1 MNPPDKI
8 VLEHAGAL
16 GDFFLAWPVFLSVIR
31 HFPGVAAFAAVRPS
45 LAGYLAPLA
54 APCTPELR
62 RTLDARFAAAV
73 WPEALAETLVV
84 RPGLAVRPE
93 LPASDRFLFLP
104 GIVPGSLESPRAHYR
119 KALEAHG
126 IPWAEDW
133 RETFQAFFGGHA
145 PTTDDVLLFPGAGH
159 PDKCWPL
166 DRLAALAG
174 GLVERGLRPVYVLGP
189 AELER
194 GLAPAGSG
202 IVMPETVEDLSR
214 LLRAARAVVGPDCGP
229 LHLAGLHGVPGVAV
243 FGPTSPR
250 QWGPDGLDVVTAG
263 MACAPC
269 TAMTSGDFAAACP
282 RPLPCL
288 ADVGHEIVLERLV
301 ALARRTPV
309 AGQEPGQLAK
319 ATGR

>member
-1 MNPPDKI
+1 MKPPDKI

-16 GDFFLAWPVFLSVIR
+16 GDFFLAWPAFLSVVR
-31 HFPGVAAFAAVRPS
+31 RFPGVSACIAVRPS

-54 APCTPELR
+54 VPCPPDLR
-62 RTLDARFAAAV
+62 RALDARFAAAV
-73 WPEALAETLVV
+73 WPEALANTLVV

-104 GIVPGSLESPRAHYR
+104 GVVPGSLESPRTLYR

-133 RETFQAFFGGHA
+133 REAFQAFFGGHA
-145 PTTDDVLLFPGAGH
+145 PTTDAVLLFPGAGH

-166 DRLAALAG
+166 DRLAALAK
-174 GLVERGLRPVYVLGP
+174 GLVERGLRPVYVMGP
-189 AELER
+189 TELER
-194 GLAPAGSG
+194 GLAPADGT
-202 IVMPETVEDLSR
+202 VVRPETVEELSR

-250 QWGPDGLDVVTAG
+250 QWGPAGLDVVTAG
-263 MACAPC
+263 MAGAPC
-269 TAMTSGDFAAACP
+269 TAVTSGNFAAACP

-288 ADVGHEIVLERLV
+288 AGVGHEVVLDRLTE
-301 ALARRTPV
+301 LAAAKPRTW
-309 AGQEPGQLAK
+309 Q
-319 ATGR
+319 

>member
-16 GDFFLAWPVFLSVIR
+16 GDFFLAWPVFLSVVR
-31 HFPGVAAFAAVRPS
+31 HFPGVAAFVAVRPS
-45 LAGYLAPLA
+45 LAGYLAPLG
-54 APCTPELR
+54 APCPPPLR
-62 RTLDARFAAAV
+62 RTLDLRFSASV
-73 WPEALAETLVV
+73 WPKELDDALVV
-84 RPGLAVRPE
+84 RPGLAARPD

-104 GIVPGSLESPRAHYR
+104 GVVPGSLASPRELYR

-126 IPWAEDW
+126 ISWAEDW
-133 RETFQAFFGGHA
+133 REAFQAYFGGHA

-166 DRLAALAG
+166 DRLAALG
-174 GLVERGLRPVYVLGP
+174 QGLVERGLRPVYVLGP
-189 AELER
+189 AEQER

-202 IVMPETVEDLSR
+202 IVMPETVEELSR
-214 LLRAARAVVGPDCGP
+214 ALRAARAVVGPDCGP
-229 LHLAGLHGVPGVAV
+229 LHLAGLHGVPGVAI

-250 QWGPDGLDVVTAG
+250 QWGPVGLDVVTAG

-269 TAMTSGDFAAACP
+269 AAVTSGNFAAACP

-288 ADVGHEIVLERLV
+288 ADVSHEIVLERLV
-301 ALARRTPV
+301 ALATTKPPIR
-309 AGQEPGQLAK
+309 Q
-319 ATGR
+319 

>member
-16 GDFFLAWPVFLSVIR
+16 GDFFLAWPVFLSVVR
-31 HFPGVAAFAAVRPS
+31 HFPGIPAAFAVRPS

-54 APCTPELR
+54 SPCPPALR
-62 RTLDARFAAAV
+62 RALDARFAAPV
-73 WPEALAETLVV
+73 WPEALADALVV
-84 RPGLAVRPE
+84 RPGLGVRPE

-104 GIVPGSLESPRAHYR
+104 GVVPGSLESPRTLYR

-133 RETFQAFFGGHA
+133 RETFQGLFGGHA

-159 PDKCWPL
+159 PDKGWPL
-166 DRLAALAG
+166 ARLAALAD
-174 GLVERGLRPVYVLGP
+174 GLAARGLRPVYVLGP

-194 GLAPAGSG
+194 GLAPAHGA
-202 IVMPETVEDLSR
+202 VLTPETVEALSR
-214 LLRAARAVVGPDCGP
+214 ALRAARAAVGPDCGP

-250 QWGPDGLDVVTAG
+250 QWGPVGLDIVTAG

-269 TAMTSGDFAAACP
+269 TAVTSGAFAAACP

-288 ADVGHEIVLERLV
+288 AGVGHEVV
-301 ALARRTPV
+301 LARLAALTATTPL
-309 AGQEPGQLAK
+309 AG
-319 ATGR
+319 R

>member
-1 MNPPDKI
+1 MNLPDKI

-31 HFPGVAAFAAVRPS
+31 HFPGVPAFAAVRSS

-54 APCTPELR
+54 APCPPDLR
-62 RTLDARFAAAV
+62 CALDARFAAAV
-73 WPEALAETLVV
+73 WPKALANTLVI
-84 RPGLAVRPE
+84 RPGLAAWPE

-104 GIVPGSLESPRAHYR
+104 GVVPGSLESPRAHYR

-133 RETFQAFFGGHA
+133 RETFQTLFGGHA

-166 DRLAALAG
+166 DRLAVLAK
-174 GLVERGLRPVYVLGP
+174 GLAARGLRPVYVLGP
-189 AELER
+189 AEQER
-194 GLAPAGSG
+194 GLAPAGSD
-202 IVMPETVEDLSR
+202 MMLPETVEELSR
-214 LLRAARAVVGPDCGP
+214 ALRTARAVVGPDCGP

-250 QWGPDGLDVVTAG
+250 QWGPVGLDLVTAG

-269 TAMTSGDFAAACP
+269 AVVTSGAFAAACP

-288 ADVGHEIVLERLV
+288 AGVGHEAVLERLM
-301 ALARRTPV
+301 ALTATRPRV
-309 AGQEPGQLAK
+309 GQYGK
-319 ATGR
+319 

>member
-1 MNPPDKI
+1 MKPPDKI

-16 GDFFLAWPVFLSVIR
+16 GDFFLAWPAFLSVIR
-31 HFPGVAAFAAVRPS
+31 HFPGVPAFLAVRPS

-54 APCTPELR
+54 TPCPPDLR
-62 RTLDARFAAAV
+62 RALDARFAGPA
-73 WPEALAETLVV
+73 WPEALAKTLVV

-104 GIVPGSLESPRAHYR
+104 GAAAGSLESPRALYR
-119 KALEAHG
+119 KALEANG

-133 RETFQAFFGGHA
+133 RETFQTLFGGHA

-166 DRLAALAG
+166 DRLAALAK
-174 GLVERGLRPVYVLGP
+174 GLTARGLRPVHVLGP
-189 AELER
+189 VEQER
-194 GLAPAGSG
+194 GLAPAGSA
-202 IVMPETVEDLSR
+202 MLLPETVEALSR
-214 LLRAARAVVGPDCGP
+214 TLRAARAVVGPDCGP
-229 LHLAGLHGVPGVAV
+229 LHLAGLHGVPGVAI

-250 QWGPDGLDVVTAG
+250 QWGPVGLDVVTAG

-269 TAMTSGDFAAACP
+269 TAMTSGNFAAACP

-288 ADVGHEIVLERLV
+288 AGVGHEVVLERLM
-301 ALARRTPV
+301 ALT
-309 AGQEPGQLAK
+309 
-319 ATGR
+319 ATKPAISSRVP

>member
-16 GDFFLAWPVFLSVIR
+16 GDFFLAWPAFLSVVR
-31 HFPGVAAFAAVRPS
+31 RFPGAAAFAAVRPS

-54 APCTPELR
+54 APCPPDLR

-73 WPEALAETLVV
+73 WPKALANTLVI
-84 RPGLAVRPE
+84 RPGLAARPE
-93 LPASDRFLFLP
+93 LPPSDRFLFLP
-104 GIVPGSLESPRAHYR
+104 GVVPGSLESPRGHYR
-119 KALEAHG
+119 KALETHG

-133 RETFQAFFGGHA
+133 REMFQTLFGSHA

-166 DRLAALAG
+166 DRLAALAK
-174 GLVERGLRPVYVLGP
+174 GLAARGLRPVYVLGP

-194 GLAPAGSG
+194 GLAPAGSN
-202 IVMPETVEDLSR
+202 MMLLETVEELS
-214 LLRAARAVVGPDCGP
+214 LALRAARAVVGPDCGP

-250 QWGPDGLDVVTAG
+250 QWGPVGLDVITAG

-269 TAMTSGDFAAACP
+269 AVVTSGAFAAACP

-288 ADVGHEIVLERLV
+288 AGVGHEAVLERLMALTV
-301 ALARRTPV
+301 ARPR
-309 AGQEPGQLAK
+309 AGQYGK
-319 ATGR
+319 